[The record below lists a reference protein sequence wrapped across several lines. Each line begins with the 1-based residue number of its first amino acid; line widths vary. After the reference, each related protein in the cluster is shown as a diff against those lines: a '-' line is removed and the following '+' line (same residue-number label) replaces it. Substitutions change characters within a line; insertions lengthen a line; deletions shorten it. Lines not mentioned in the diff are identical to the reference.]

1 MAEKNVPLTNL
12 IKEIVFCYVKY
23 YYDDY
28 LKKNNLKKMS
38 NDDIDKFI
46 NIYYNEKKND
56 LKKYIRNS
64 LKKNQGS
71 DYNTILVE
79 NILLEMFNDPDEA
92 IERIKVEI
100 LDFQNDL

>member
-1 MAEKNVPLTNL
+1 MSDKKIPLTNL

-28 LKKNNLKKMS
+28 LKKHKLDKMS
-38 NDDIDKFI
+38 ENDINEFI

-64 LKKNQGS
+64 LKKNQG
-71 DYNTILVE
+71 DEYNSLLVE

-100 LDFQNDL
+100 LDYQNDL